1 MNKYIKTTLIVA
13 STIILLIALDLI
25 CIFTLNRPIFAI
37 KEDNGDSVNIIYK
50 GILYNTYNCQEYAI
64 PQIKGK
70 RKKFNCVIEQKDIGS
85 VVEII
90 DKTKKIKDFA
100 CAEALEQFY
109 EDDNY
114 IYYYNCIKGK
124 YIIVKYE
131 TGYEETVESAL
142 KNGSITIKDLDNYN
156 IDYIK
161 YNK

>member
-1 MNKYIKTTLIVA
+1 MNKYIKMTLIVA
-13 STIILLIALDLI
+13 STIILLIVLDLI

-70 RKKFNCVIEQKDIGS
+70 RNKFNCAIEQKDIGR
-85 VVEII
+85 VIEIV
-90 DKTKKIKDFA
+90 DKTKEIKNFA

-109 EDDNY
+109 EDNNY
-114 IYYYNCIKGK
+114 VYYYNCMKGK
-124 YIIVKYE
+124 YMIVKYE
-131 TGYEETVESAL
+131 TGYEETISSAL
-142 KNGSITIKDLDNYN
+142 KYGTITINDLDNYN